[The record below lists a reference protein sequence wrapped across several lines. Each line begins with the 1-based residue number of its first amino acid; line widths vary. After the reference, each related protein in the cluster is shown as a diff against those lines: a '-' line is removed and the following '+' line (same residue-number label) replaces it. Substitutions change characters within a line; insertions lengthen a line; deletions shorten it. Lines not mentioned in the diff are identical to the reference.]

1 MAHHQGLILL
11 SINNLFNNNILQKLF
26 MKNPEIE
33 ATAILLQERMP
44 EKAIITKEDKEKV
57 EKLKY
62 KDYENYIQETYNK
75 IDERIVRGNVIS
87 NENYTITIDQKG
99 RGVSKYKD
107 IYINRFKK
115 TEDYL
120 QGVIINI
127 KNIKT
132 KNIIST
138 SYLQNGNK
146 ENKYQIS
153 FMPDKIMQEIG
164 NGNIKAKINTT
175 IASNEPVEIRNI
187 NIENVGNDE
196 EILEVTGYF
205 EPVLSKKNKIMHIQ
219 YLIIYF

>member
-1 MAHHQGLILL
+1 MCIRDR
-11 SINNLFNNNILQKLF
+11 
-26 MKNPEIE
+26 IE

-132 KNIIST
+132 KNIIA
-138 SYLQNGNK
+138 
-146 ENKYQIS
+146 
-153 FMPDKIMQEIG
+153 PCH
-164 NGNIKAKINTT
+164 
-175 IASNEPVEIRNI
+175 R
-187 NIENVGNDE
+187 
-196 EILEVTGYF
+196 TGR
-205 EPVLSKKNKIMHIQ
+205 
-219 YLIIYF
+219 